1 LASALRSALLSLL
14 VAAAWP
20 AAQPA
25 PATRI
30 LFIGNSLTY
39 ANDLPRKVCALA
51 RAAGRAAVCESVAK
65 PDYSLEDHWNE
76 RDARRA
82 ITRGWDIVVLQQG
95 PSALPES
102 RVLLV
107 DFAKRFDAEIRKAG
121 ARTALY
127 AVWPS
132 RARRGDFAR
141 VSESYAMAAAETG
154 GLLLPVGDAWQAAWS
169 IDERL
174 PLYSSDGLH
183 PSSMGTHLA
192 SLVIYRGIFGEAA
205 PSTPLDGVTTAQ
217 AEVLRRA
224 ADASLARLKK

>member
-1 LASALRSALLSLL
+1 LASLLRSALLSLL

-20 AAQPA
+20 ASQPA
-25 PATRI
+25 PPARI

-39 ANDLPRKVCALA
+39 SNDLPGRVCALA

-65 PDYSLEDHWNE
+65 PDYSLEDHWHE

-82 ITRGWDIVVLQQG
+82 IARGWDLVVLQQG

-107 DFAKRFDAEIRKAG
+107 DFATRFDAEIRKSG

-127 AVWPS
+127 MVWPS

-141 VSESYAMAAAETG
+141 VSESYAVAAAEVE
-154 GLLLPVGDAWQAAWS
+154 GLLLPVGDAWQSAWAV
-169 IDERL
+169 DAGL
-174 PLYSSDGLH
+174 PLYGPDGLH
-183 PSSMGTHLA
+183 PSAMGTYLA
-192 SLVIYRGIFGEAA
+192 SLVIYGGIFNEPAPAA
-205 PSTPLDGVTTAQ
+205 PVAGITAAH
-217 AEVLRRA
+217 AEILRRA
-224 ADASLARLKK
+224 ADASLAQLKK

>member
-1 LASALRSALLSLL
+1 MATLA
-14 VAAAWP
+14 
-20 AAQPA
+20 AAQP
-25 PATRI
+25 PTPTRI
-30 LFIGNSLTY
+30 LFIGTSLTY
-39 ANDLPRKVCALA
+39 SNDLPERVCALA
-51 RAAGRAAVCESVAK
+51 RAAGRAAVCDSVAK

-82 ITRGWDIVVLQQG
+82 IARGWDIVVLQQG

-107 DFAKRFDAEIRKAG
+107 EFAARLDAEIRKAG

-127 AVWPS
+127 MVWPS

-141 VSESYAMAAAETG
+141 VSESYAVAADKVS
-154 GLLLPVGDAWQAAWS
+154 GLLLPVGDAWQSAWA

-183 PSSMGTHLA
+183 PSPMGTYLA
-192 SLVIYRGIFGEAA
+192 SIVIYRGIFGEPA
-205 PSTPLDGVTTAQ
+205 PPAPADGVTAAQ
-217 AEVLRRA
+217 ADVLRRA
-224 ADASLARLKK
+224 ADATLARVKK